1 MGQILTLA
9 YSKEGVLE
17 ESGMGISSK
26 KILQTGGKLQNY
38 VFLTIS
44 RSQGEEATLTRESVL
59 NIQNQDTKLFL
70 ATKKLFSTGEEDSE
84 EDNDEELKNVRE
96 DIEKDIAQPITKKRS
111 RNRAS
116 ITSQSILSDKEIDP
130 PVS

>member
-1 MGQILTLA
+1 M
-9 YSKEGVLE
+9 
-17 ESGMGISSK
+17 
-26 KILQTGGKLQNY
+26 
-38 VFLTIS
+38 
-44 RSQGEEATLTRESVL
+44 TRESVL